1 VVRQGRVLKP
11 EGEGMI
17 NIKINK
23 NAHEQKIWELTDR
36 QGRIIMKLMNF
47 FCWFLKCINNLKE
60 EKNK

>member
-1 VVRQGRVLKP
+1 
-11 EGEGMI
+11 MI

-60 EKNK
+60 EKNKQYE